1 MDAVPRF
8 SKASCER
15 IKMRWDE
22 THLNKRLMSAS
33 GLSGRGSNVLDR
45 SVLPRIAD
53 IAGDNGL
60 GRDGPEAEVLRSQ
73 AAAFVFTSAAVAVY
87 VKILTLMVPFA
98 TKRPQRPIAW
108 PRGN

>member
-1 MDAVPRF
+1 
-8 SKASCER
+8 
-15 IKMRWDE
+15 MRWDE

-60 GRDGPEAEVLRSQ
+60 GRDGPEADVLRSQ
-73 AAAFVFTSAAVAVY
+73 RAANVFTSATSLSMTI
-87 VKILTLMVPFA
+87 ILTLIVPFA
-98 TKRPQRPIAW
+98 NVLSGPSLGRAAIDRNWNT
-108 PRGN
+108 